1 MLVLRAVLLPVHVRL
16 HLTIVKL
23 LKLLARPVLALQG
36 LELLPLRLEHL
47 LSMLVQL
54 GAINAAA
61 APLTNQAKLSGLL
74 LILVL
79 PDVCEGSHFGRRFC
93 RRGIRRL

>member
-1 MLVLRAVLLPVHVRL
+1 MLVLRAVLLAVHVRL

-23 LKLLARPVLALQG
+23 FELLARPVLALQG

-47 LSMLVQL
+47 LSVLVQL
-54 GAINAAA
+54 GAIGAAA
-61 APLTNQAKLSGLL
+61 APLTNETKLRGLL

-79 PDVCEGSHFGRRFC
+79 PDVCEGSHFGGRVC